1 MYKEHVHLVFTFS
14 IDDISSGSLHWQP
27 LSSAAELASIRGVGQ
42 CATMIGPTVVM
53 RATELHHKHVLA
65 RLLGDQV
72 VGYGIGE
79 YNLPWPP
86 PRKRGGGGRRGGG
99 TGEEGGEEVRGRR
112 DGG

>member
-1 MYKEHVHLVFTFS
+1 MYKEHVHLALTFS
-14 IDDISSGSLHWQP
+14 IDDISSGSLCWQP

-86 PRKRGGGGRRGGG
+86 PRKIGGGRRRGGG
-99 TGEEGGEEVRGRR
+99 EEEGGEK
-112 DGG
+112 